1 MTMKGLF
8 LKKKLKKIE
17 PIFFLEHLLY
27 PRTFKKLNVESWEK
41 FISVGLIHK
50 G

>member
-1 MTMKGLF
+1 MTIKGLF
-8 LKKKLKKIE
+8 LKKKFKIIE

-41 FISVGLIHK
+41 FISVDLIHK